1 LNYKKFLPMRNIYSC
16 LLMMLFCVFSAK
28 AQFTTV
34 SAATSMA
41 QGDPN
46 ATCFVLTPPL
56 QEQKGAVWNNTPI
69 NLSSSFE
76 FNTRMF
82 FGATDAGAD
91 GIAFVLQQVGTSY
104 IGRAGAGI
112 GYGREW
118 YDIPGPVPSFIVE
131 FDTYFNE
138 YGSVYDP
145 TPLDHVG
152 FQKNSNTSHTSITY
166 GYVSPDQLKPAE
178 ALNANIEDNQ
188 WHDVKFTWNATTKTM
203 TVVVTLS
210 PGVTQTFTYTGDIV
224 NTIFG
229 GNPMVYWGFTGATGG
244 GGGTIVAYNEH
255 KVCIVSTPLPPP
267 PPPPGDCGQLR
278 TQTPG
283 GWGAKPEGNNPG
295 TYLYAHFD
303 AAFPN
308 GLTVGSTYT
317 IKLEEE
323 ENVTA
328 FLPSGGQAKKLTQ
341 NYVNPTDLKNTLAG
355 HLVALTLSVTFDQTD
370 PNFGAAGIHLGDMEI
385 GSGRFKGWTVS
396 AFLAEANKVL
406 GGAASSYTVQQV
418 LETASAINENYVDGK
433 TDKGYL
439 VCPKN
444 QANARTILVNNNAL
458 PAQSGQFFVGPNPSN
473 GRFTVG
479 LPDHLNNATIIVT
492 NASGM
497 VIERRAGISSLN
509 GQTLQL
515 DLSRQAGGLYMVR
528 IVSGGQTY
536 TNKILVRK

>member
-1 LNYKKFLPMRNIYSC
+1 MRNIYSC
-16 LLMMLFCVFSAK
+16 LVVMLFCVFSTK

-34 SAATSMA
+34 SAASSMA

-46 ATCFVLTPPL
+46 ATCFILTPPL
-56 QEQKGAVWNNTPI
+56 GEQKGAVWNNTPI

-76 FNTRMF
+76 LNTRMY
-82 FGATDAGAD
+82 FGATDGGAD
-91 GIAFVLQQVGTSY
+91 GIAFVLQQAGTSY

-112 GYGREW
+112 GYGREPW
-118 YDIPGPVPSFIVE
+118 DVPGPVPSFIIE

-138 YGSVYDP
+138 FGTVYDP

-152 FQKNSNTSHTSITY
+152 FQKNSSTSHTSMLY
-166 GYVSPDQLKPAE
+166 SYVSPDQLKTAE

-203 TVVVTLS
+203 TAVVTLS

-229 GNPMVYWGFTGATGG
+229 GNPLVYWGFTAATGG
-244 GGGTIVAYNEH
+244 GGGTVVSYNEH
-255 KVCIVSTPLPPP
+255 KVCIVTTPPPP

-283 GWGAKPEGNNPG
+283 GWGAKPAGNNPG
-295 TYLYAHFD
+295 AYLYAHFD

-355 HLVALTLSVTFDQTD
+355 HLVALTLSVTFDQVD
-370 PNFGAAGIHLGDMEI
+370 PNFGTAGINLGDMEI
-385 GSGRFKGWTVS
+385 GSGPFDGWTVK

-418 LETASAINENYVDGK
+418 LETASSINENYVDGK
-433 TDKGYL
+433 GDKGYL
-439 VCPKN
+439 VCP
-444 QANARTILVNNNAL
+444 NAVATGRTIFNAPGL
-458 PAQSGQFFVGPNPSN
+458 QEAQIASAYRVGPNPST
-473 GRFTVG
+473 GRFTIA
-479 LPDHLNNATIIVT
+479 LPNDLNNATITVT
-492 NASGM
+492 SAGGS
-497 VIERRAGISSLN
+497 IIDRRQVVGN
-509 GQTLQL
+509 RGGQTLQL
-515 DLSRQAGGLYMVR
+515 DLSGRPNGLYLVR
-528 IVSGGQTY
+528 FVSGGKTY
-536 TNKILVRK
+536 THKLLIQK